1 MKYPTIKKL
10 PSGAYR
16 MQIQIDGRRY
26 SITESS
32 PKLVKQKARE
42 LFTQSNH
49 DKRTNMTVSDAI
61 AKYIELREPFLS
73 PSTVRGYKAVSKL
86 YLQDLMNRPLDLL
99 TQENITLAIVNDVKA
114 GVARKTIVN
123 TTGLISAMIKMFR
136 PSFHPE
142 FPLPPK
148 EYNEIQIP
156 TEAEMIRI
164 WTEMYSG
171 KYNPSLPI
179 SLLLASWLGLRMS
192 EILGLRFED
201 FSDDHVTVRTAI
213 VRGVNGIV
221 KKSPKSY
228 AGYRRIK
235 VPPEISAMVANMPR
249 TNDREFIVTVDRST
263 INRNFNRLCRNLGI
277 RQYRIHDLRHFSA
290 SEALSLQIP
299 NKYQMKRMG
308 HSSEDMLQTVYQHV
322 MRDKEDGYADIMD
335 NHMGKLYAQATNA
348 LAAAHAS

>member
-42 LFTQSNH
+42 LFTQSQH
-49 DKRTNMTVSDAI
+49 DKRTNMTVRDAI
-61 AKYIELREPFLS
+61 GKYISIREPFLS
-73 PSTVRGYKAVSKL
+73 PATVRGYKSIAKL
-86 YLQDLMNRPLDLL
+86 YLQDVMDRPLDLL
-99 TQENITLAIVNDVKA
+99 TQENITEAITAEVKA
-114 GVARKTIVN
+114 GTARKTIVN
-123 TTGLISAMIKMFR
+123 STGLLSATIKMFR

-142 FPLPPK
+142 FPLPAK
-148 EYNEIQIP
+148 EHKEICIP
-156 TEAEMIRI
+156 TEAEIVMI
-164 WTEMYSG
+164 WTEMYSD
-171 KYNPSLPI
+171 KYNSSLPI
-179 SLLLASWLGLRMS
+179 ALMLASWLGLRMS

-201 FSDDHVTVRTAI
+201 FSNDHVTVRTAI

-221 KKSPKSY
+221 EKSPKSY

-235 VPPEISAMVANMPR
+235 VPPEISAMVANI
-249 TNDREFIVTVDRST
+249 TLINDHEFIVTVDRST
-263 INRNFNRLCRNLGI
+263 INRNFNRLCDNLGI
-277 RQYRIHDLRHFSA
+277 RRYRIHDLRHFSA

-308 HSSEDMLQTVYQHV
+308 HSSEDMLQSVYQHV

-335 NHMGKLYAQATNA
+335 QHMGKLYAQATNA